1 MPIYQFNSIY
11 TLKAPLSHQAVD
23 PNSVVKKL
31 NTVTLRNGDQI
42 EQVFAYSGNALRGGW
57 RDQGAK
63 YLLNHWGHLKL
74 PQKAFNLLFTGGN
87 LSGNQVV
94 DVSRAQAIRHY
105 FPLLSLLGGA
115 IGNQILAGKITQTF
129 AYPVCAET
137 TAIVPPNLD
146 PIDYQAQK
154 LSWRRM
160 TEDKQFIRMDD
171 SKQALSTYLDQTTT
185 AKKAKSE
192 LPAQMLYGI
201 EYLIPNTQ
209 LWHNLELDCT
219 ELELGALVSCLAE
232 WAQAPYLGGMSAQG
246 FGLCDLVMLQETDDD
261 SQTPFLKIV
270 GGKLQ
275 LAPLAKQVKD
285 QYDAHLKDIYADTDM
300 AQLIKLLE
308 GKKWQLSL

>member
-1 MPIYQFNSIY
+1 MPVYKFNSVY

-31 NTVTLRNGDQI
+31 NTVTLRNGTEI

-57 RDQGAK
+57 RDQGTK
-63 YLLNHWGHLKL
+63 YMLNQWRHLKL

-87 LSGNQVV
+87 LSGNQVI
-94 DVSRAQAIRHY
+94 DVARAQAIRHY

-137 TAIVPPNLD
+137 TAIVPPDLD
-146 PIDYQAQK
+146 SIDYQAQK
-154 LSWRRM
+154 ISWRRM

-171 SKQALSTYLDQTTT
+171 SKQPLATYLDKTTVDKR
-185 AKKAKSE
+185 AKD
-192 LPAQMLYGI
+192 AQMLYGI

-209 LWHNLELDCT
+209 LWHSLETDCT
-219 ELELGALVSCLAE
+219 ELELGALVSCFAE
-232 WAQAPYLGGMSAQG
+232 WAKTPYLGGMSAQG
-246 FGLCDLVMLQETDDD
+246 FGLCDLTILQEVDGGK
-261 SQTPFLKIV
+261 QEPFLTIA
-270 GGKLQ
+270 GGKIQ
-275 LAPLAKQVKD
+275 LAPLAQQVKG
-285 QYDAHLKDIYADTDM
+285 QYDAYLKDIYANTDM
-300 AQLIKLLE
+300 TQLIKLLE